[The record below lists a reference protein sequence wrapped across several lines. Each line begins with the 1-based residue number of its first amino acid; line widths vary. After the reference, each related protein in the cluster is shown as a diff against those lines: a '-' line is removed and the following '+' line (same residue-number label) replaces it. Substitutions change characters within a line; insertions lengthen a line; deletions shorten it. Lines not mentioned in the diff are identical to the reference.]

1 MITDALVFLQSWYAS
16 CSNDGWE
23 HGYGITIDTLDNPGW
38 RLKID
43 LVDTPLAGV
52 SLDRLVV
59 ERTEDDWV
67 HAWCNGIRFEGACG
81 PLNLG
86 ELLEAFRDFAR
97 DAGLTD
103 AQTG

>member
-52 SLDRLVV
+52 SLDRRWWNAP
-59 ERTEDDWV
+59 RTTGYTPGATGSASKE
-67 HAWCNGIRFEGACG
+67 HAD
-81 PLNLG
+81 L
-86 ELLEAFRDFAR
+86 
-97 DAGLTD
+97 
-103 AQTG
+103 